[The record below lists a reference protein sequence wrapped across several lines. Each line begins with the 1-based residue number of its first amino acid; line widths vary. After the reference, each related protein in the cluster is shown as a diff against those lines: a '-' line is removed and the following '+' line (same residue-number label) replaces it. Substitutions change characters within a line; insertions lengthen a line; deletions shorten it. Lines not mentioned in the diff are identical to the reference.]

1 MDKTLTM
8 EPTTEE
14 AVKAGAELRVIF
26 AAIDRIDE
34 RIAKNQQETDRIK
47 ARTKAKLLRLRA
59 N

>member
-14 AVKAGAELRVIF
+14 AVKADAELRVIF